1 MRSTADGKLKRR
13 RIVKTGLLILAA
25 AAIPAALA
33 GQEMIGRD
41 RRPEVGEAFHPAARG
56 PIFNPALNENRYI
69 GFGDSITYGTINHED
84 APQLGYIP
92 RLDALLDANLA
103 PSEVINEGL
112 GGEETSGG
120 LLRIGTVIALRK
132 ARYILIMEGTNDVTF
147 LRPVAESIGN
157 LRSMLNQCL
166 SYGLLPVL
174 ATIVPRRD
182 AKWAVESYRIIHN
195 ELNASIRRLA
205 AEVSVP
211 LADMDKAFADYVP
224 GGPEALLSEDL
235 KHPNETGY
243 QVMAKTWAAVI
254 EALPF
259 PPESVRAA
267 AGEDKILFYRRTGNV
282 VTWLPNAKSESAG
295 TVLSY
300 RIYRRKKGEGA
311 DAFRLLAP
319 VEGAESYFDTSAVRG
334 TVYEYIVAAVGTDGV
349 EGPCSAV
356 ATLVL

>member
-1 MRSTADGKLKRR
+1 MRPIADGRPRLRR
-13 RIVKTGLLILAA
+13 SGLVCLVILLAA
-25 AAIPAALA
+25 AAPAIVP
-33 GQEMIGRD
+33 GQDRIGPVRL
-41 RRPEVGEAFHPAARG
+41 PGSEGAFHPAVRG
-56 PIFNPALNENRYI
+56 PIFNPALNENRYV

-84 APQLGYIP
+84 APELGYIP

-103 PSEVINEGL
+103 PSEVVNEGL

-120 LLRIGTVIALRK
+120 LLRIGTVIALRQ

-147 LRPVAESIGN
+147 LRPVSSSIAN
-157 LRSMLNQCL
+157 LRSMLNLCL
-166 SYGLLPVL
+166 NYGMLPVL

-182 AKWAVESYRIIHN
+182 AKWAVEDYRTIHN
-195 ELNASIRRLA
+195 GLNAAIRLLA
-205 AEVSVP
+205 AEMSVP
-211 LADMDKAFADYVP
+211 LADMDKAFTDYVP

-254 EALPF
+254 ETLPF
-259 PPESVRAA
+259 PPESVRAV

-282 VTWLPNAKSESAG
+282 VTWLPNAKSVSTG
-295 TVLSY
+295 TALSY
-300 RIYRRKKGEGA
+300 KVYRRKKGEA
-311 DAFRLLAP
+311 VSAFLMLAP

-334 TVYEYIVAAVGTDGV
+334 TIYEYVVSAVGADGV

-356 ATLVL
+356 AALVP

>member
-1 MRSTADGKLKRR
+1 M
-13 RIVKTGLLILAA
+13 IF
-25 AAIPAALA
+25 PAACLSA
-33 GQEMIGRD
+33 ASPAQDRSGPGRVPG
-41 RRPEVGEAFHPAARG
+41 RTEAFHPAVRG
-56 PIFNPALNENRYI
+56 PIFNPSLNENRYI

-103 PSEVINEGL
+103 PSEVVNEGL
-112 GGEETSGG
+112 GGEETSAG
-120 LLRIGTVIALRK
+120 LLRIGAVIARRQ

-147 LRPVAESIGN
+147 LRPVASSVAN

-166 SYGLLPVL
+166 NYGLLPVL

-182 AKWAVESYRIIHN
+182 AKWAVEDYRTIHN
-195 ELNASIRRLA
+195 GLNAAIRLLA
-205 AEVSVP
+205 AEMSVP
-211 LADMDKAFADYVP
+211 LADMDRAFADYVP

-254 EALPF
+254 ETLPF

-295 TVLSY
+295 TALSY
-300 RIYRRKKGEGA
+300 KVYRRRKGEGA
-311 DAFRLLAP
+311 DAFLLLAP
-319 VEGAESYFDTSAVRG
+319 VEGAETYFDTSAVRG
-334 TVYEYIVAAVGTDGV
+334 TVYEYVVSAVGADGV
-349 EGPCSAV
+349 EGPCSAA